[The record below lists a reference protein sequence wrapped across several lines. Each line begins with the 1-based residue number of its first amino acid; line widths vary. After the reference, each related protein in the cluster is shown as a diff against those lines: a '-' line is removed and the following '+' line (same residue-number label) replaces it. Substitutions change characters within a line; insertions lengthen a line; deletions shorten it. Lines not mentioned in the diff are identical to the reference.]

1 MSATTAADGEI
12 QARQLLGEM
21 RRNEDGATAVEF
33 ALIALPFLTLLIGMM
48 SICIYFF
55 TVLYTENAVWA
66 AARDIRTGALQ
77 TGSGAYSAATT
88 LALKQA
94 KLKEIICSRTP
105 NASTCLPNLRV
116 IVQARTA
123 FSSIVAPSCTSGG
136 DLINAATESA
146 SFDPGASSS
155 IVLMTACYSWQFGGQ
170 LPFFKLG
177 NLNGGAYLIQASA
190 AFRTEP
196 YN

>member
-1 MSATTAADGEI
+1 MNTTSAVGGTNQPTRSLRDL
-12 QARQLLGEM
+12 Q
-21 RRNEDGATAVEF
+21 RNEDGATAVEF
-33 ALIALPFLTLLIGMM
+33 ALIALPFLTLLIGLM
-48 SICIYFF
+48 SVCVYFF

-77 TGSGAYSAATT
+77 NGTGSYSAATT

-94 KLKEIICSRTP
+94 KLKEIICSYTP
-105 NASTCLPNLRV
+105 NSADCLPNMRV
-116 IVQARTA
+116 IVQARTTVG
-123 FSSIVAPSCTSGG
+123 SIVAPACTSGG

-146 SFDPGASSS
+146 NFDPGASSS
-155 IVLMTACYSWQFGGQ
+155 IVLLTACYSWEFGGQ